1 MDRLDESTATAIASF
16 LEDERDVASLAC
28 ANTFWRNVLA
38 PGNDPLWSAVLAR
51 RFGDSRKA
59 DDCAAHF
66 RQLATLT
73 KPAARLDTIIWLD
86 GHHLRVLEEPGGPLL
101 RLEAVCWL
109 EIGGVLS
116 TGVVPGRYRVAWRLH
131 LEDTSYLDRANL
143 IVQQLAPSGGCQ
155 QDDSAVQHEASTLVV
170 WDTLHALSEQSED
183 GWFWVHSAPF
193 DVAQLCTVRVWLKEI
208 RSGAWKQRVT
218 FDSVRLIRDP
228 PPQHAPVQQPQQPQQ
243 VGAGL
248 LAAVRAASSRLVQ
261 SVASL
266 LQR

>member
-28 ANTFWRNVLA
+28 SNTFWRNVLA

-66 RQLATLT
+66 RQLAALT

-131 LEDTSYLDRANL
+131 LEVIPEPWNVSLL
-143 IVQQLAPSGGCQ
+143 QQLALNLSTCSGMAAG
-155 QDDSAVQHEASTLVV
+155 
-170 WDTLHALSEQSED
+170 
-183 GWFWVHSAPF
+183 
-193 DVAQLCTVRVWLKEI
+193 
-208 RSGAWKQRVT
+208 
-218 FDSVRLIRDP
+218 
-228 PPQHAPVQQPQQPQQ
+228 QQPMLGKPAR
-243 VGAGL
+243 VLGGHSL
-248 LAAVRAASSRLVQ
+248 SAAACVSC
-261 SVASL
+261 
-266 LQR
+266 